1 MAETLSLILFLSAIW
16 LALFVGYNM
25 SVKYFSE
32 RL

>member
-1 MAETLSLILFLSAIW
+1 MAETLSLILFLGSIW
-16 LALFVGYNM
+16 LALYVCYNI